1 MYIKWLKCIIDFIGV
16 LMAVFVLN
24 WLLLLTVVSIKLTL
38 KGSVFYEWRRIDK
51 GKKEIQHTNI
61 PNYESISIH

>member
-1 MYIKWLKCIIDFIGV
+1 
-16 LMAVFVLN
+16 MAVFVLN